1 LNMAGRNLDEIK
13 QWFGEGCSG
22 RTMTE
27 RYTAGIDR
35 LVKDVFLSVDPE
47 ANVALMATGGYGRGE
62 MAPFSDVDVMFFA
75 KDRRDTK
82 ATEKILY
89 KLWDTGFDISHSF
102 RTPRECVEEAI
113 KDVKTR
119 TSLLEARFVAGNS
132 RLFEMFKKEVYPE
145 VAQRKQKEFVR
156 DKLREM
162 EKRHSDAGDSV
173 YLLEPHIKE
182 GEGGLRDIHT
192 AYWLSKVALRA
203 GSIEDF
209 AGLLGSAEYK
219 RFLSAYDFLL
229 RTRFALHVECGRKND
244 ILSFEYQRAVARRLG
259 FSDSRKF
266 KGSERMLRYYY
277 LKSRLI
283 KELARKVVVR
293 CSRTYVSVFR
303 DLLVRRIT
311 DDFSISGGRI
321 IVTKNDLFRTH
332 PERIMEAMHLFSNTG
347 KKFSEATKDMI
358 GANLLRI
365 GRTTRSSP
373 AAVQHFLE
381 VFKGR
386 RVYET
391 LREMNDSGVLGRFIP
406 EFGALRSLVVHEPYH
421 MYTVDEHTLM
431 AIRHLEAL
439 RTTKYKNLED
449 LSTIFNSME
458 RVDTLFMA
466 LLFHDIGKAAGRHHE
481 EEGYKRLKNIL
492 ARFNFSVRKRQRIE
506 FLVRNHIL
514 MSTIALRREATDT
527 EVIAGFADAVADA
540 ENLKAIY
547 LITYADMSA
556 VNPEFWTGWKA
567 YLLRELFAN
576 TLRYL
581 SGVREE
587 RAGYI
592 RSLQGVLP
600 GAGKE
605 VLVNFVSEMPER
617 YRLSTTRE
625 KVIEDFRLAGKA
637 RTEGFAMRIDSG
649 SDGVAE
655 LSISAS
661 DRPGLFSN
669 IVGFLSSK
677 GLNIVSGRIFTGNTG
692 IVIDRISVSN
702 WKEIWWDGLESDLQ
716 RGLKEVLVGEKP
728 LSLARRE
735 GRTGSPFDIFIE
747 LDNEGSEEFTL
758 IEVFSPDRL
767 GLLYDISDVMY
778 RNGINIVSA
787 RINTEAGLAQDV
799 FSVQSQEAK
808 INFTTAEKL
817 LSELWQ
823 MLLQ

>member
-1 LNMAGRNLDEIK
+1 MVGRNLDEIK
-13 QWFGEGCSG
+13 RWFDEGCSG
-22 RTMTE
+22 WTMTE
-27 RYTAGIDR
+27 RYTAQIDR
-35 LVKDVFLSVDPE
+35 LVKDVFLSVEPE

-75 KDRRDTK
+75 RDRSDTK
-82 ATEKILY
+82 ASEKVLY
-89 KLWDTGFDISHSF
+89 KLWDSGLDISHSF
-102 RTPRECVEEAI
+102 RTPRECVEESI

-119 TSLLEARFVAGNS
+119 TSLLEARFVAGNNG
-132 RLFEMFKKEVYPE
+132 LFEMFKKEVYPE
-145 VAQRKQKEFVR
+145 VAQKKQKEFVR

-162 EKRHSDAGDSV
+162 EKRHLDAGDSV

-192 AYWLSKVALRA
+192 AYWLSKVVLRA
-203 GSIEDF
+203 GRVEDF
-209 AGLLGSAEYK
+209 EGLLRSGEYK

-244 ILSFEYQRAVARRLG
+244 ILSFEYQRAVAQRLG

-266 KGSERMLRYYY
+266 KGSERLLRYYY

-283 KELARKVVVR
+283 KELTRKVVVR

-303 DLLVRRIT
+303 DLLVRKIT
-311 DDFSISGGRI
+311 GDFSISGGRI
-321 IVTKNDLFRTH
+321 IVTKNELFRTH
-332 PERIMEAMHLFSNTG
+332 PDRIMEAMYLFSNTG
-347 KKFSEATKDMI
+347 KKLSETTKELI

-365 GRTTRSSP
+365 GRKARSSP
-373 AAVQHFLE
+373 AAVHHFLGIL
-381 VFKGR
+381 KGR

-431 AIRHLEAL
+431 AIRHLEGL

-449 LSTIFNSME
+449 LHVIFNSME

-492 ARFNFSVRKRQRIE
+492 ARFNFDVRKRQRIE

-514 MSTIALRREATDT
+514 MSTIALRRETTDN
-527 EVIAGFADAVADA
+527 EVIAGFADAVVDA

-556 VNPEFWTGWKA
+556 VNPGFWSGWKA

-587 RAGYI
+587 RDSYI
-592 RSLQGVLP
+592 RSLQGLLP
-600 GAGKE
+600 DTGKG
-605 VLVNFVSEMPER
+605 VLVEFVSEMPQR
-617 YRLSTTRE
+617 YRLSTTKER
-625 KVIEDFRLAGKA
+625 VVEDFRLAKKA

-649 SDGVAE
+649 ADDLAE

-661 DRPGLFSN
+661 DRPGLFSH

-677 GLNIVSGRIFTGNTG
+677 GLNIVSGRIFTGDSG

-702 WKEIWWDGLESDLQ
+702 WKEIWWDGLEADLQ
-716 RGLKEVLVGEKP
+716 RGLKEVLAGERP
-728 LSLARRE
+728 LSVSRRE
-735 GRTGSPFDIFIE
+735 RRMGSPFDIFIE
-747 LDNEGSEEFTL
+747 LDNEASEEFTL

-767 GLLYDISDVMY
+767 GLLYDITDTMY
-778 RNGINIVSA
+778 RQGMNIVSA
-787 RINTEAGLAQDV
+787 RINTEAGLAQDI
-799 FSVQSQEAK
+799 FSVQWQDAK
-808 INFTTAEKL
+808 INYSTAENL

>member
-1 LNMAGRNLDEIK
+1 MVGRNLDEIK
-13 QWFGEGCSG
+13 RWFDEGCSG
-22 RTMTE
+22 WTMTE
-27 RYTAGIDR
+27 RYTAQIDR
-35 LVKDVFLSVDPE
+35 FVKDVFLSVEPE

-75 KDRRDTK
+75 RDRRDTK
-82 ATEKILY
+82 ASEKVLY
-89 KLWDTGFDISHSF
+89 KLWDSGLDISHSF
-102 RTPRECVEEAI
+102 RTPRECVEESI
-113 KDVKTR
+113 RDVKTR
-119 TSLLEARFVAGNS
+119 TSLLEARFVAGDS
-132 RLFEMFKKEVYPE
+132 GLFEMFKQEVYPE
-145 VAQRKQKEFVR
+145 VAQKKQKEFVR

-162 EKRHSDAGDSV
+162 DKRHLDAGDSV

-192 AYWLSKVALRA
+192 AYWLSKVVLRA
-203 GSIEDF
+203 GGVEDF
-209 AGLLGSAEYK
+209 EGLLGSGEYK

-244 ILSFEYQRAVARRLG
+244 ILSFEYQRAVAQRLG

-277 LKSRLI
+277 LKSRLT
-283 KELARKVVVR
+283 KELTRKVVVR

-303 DLLVRRIT
+303 DLLVRKVT

-321 IVTKNDLFRTH
+321 IVTKNELFRTH
-332 PERIMEAMHLFSNTG
+332 PDRIMEAMHLFSSTG
-347 KKFSEATKDMI
+347 KKLSETTKELI

-365 GRTTRSSP
+365 GRKTRSSP
-373 AAVQHFLE
+373 AAVHHFLGIL
-381 VFKGR
+381 KGR

-431 AIRHLEAL
+431 AIRHLEDL
-439 RTTKYKNLED
+439 RTTKYKNRED
-449 LSTIFNSME
+449 LHDIFNSME

-492 ARFNFSVRKRQRIE
+492 TRFNFDVRKRQRIE

-514 MSTIALRREATDT
+514 MSTIALRRETTDI
-527 EVIAGFADAVADA
+527 EVIAGFADAVVDA

-556 VNPEFWTGWKA
+556 VNPRFWTGWKA

-581 SGVREE
+581 SGVGEE
-587 RAGYI
+587 RDSYI
-592 RSLQGVLP
+592 RSLQGLLLE
-600 GAGKE
+600 AGKG
-605 VLVNFVSEMPER
+605 VLVEFVSEMPKR
-617 YRLSTTRE
+617 YRLSTTKER
-625 KVIEDFRLAGKA
+625 VIEDFQLAKKA
-637 RTEGFAMRIDSG
+637 RTEGFAMRIDSS
-649 SDGVAE
+649 SDGLAE
-655 LSISAS
+655 LSVSAS

-677 GLNIVSGRIFTGNTG
+677 GLNIVSGRIFTGNSG
-692 IVIDRISVSN
+692 VVIDRISVSN
-702 WKEIWWDGLESDLQ
+702 WKEIWWDGLEADLQ
-716 RGLKEVLVGEKP
+716 RGLKEVLAGERP
-728 LSLARRE
+728 LSVSRRE
-735 GRTGSPFDIFIE
+735 RRTGSPFDVFIE
-747 LDNEGSEEFTL
+747 LDNEASEEFTL

-767 GLLYDISDVMY
+767 GLLYDITDTMY
-778 RNGINIVSA
+778 RQGMNIVSA
-787 RINTEAGLAQDV
+787 RINTEAGLAQDI
-799 FSVQSQEAK
+799 FSVQWQDAK
-808 INFTTAEKL
+808 INYSTAENL

-823 MLLQ
+823 MLLR

>member
-1 LNMAGRNLDEIK
+1 MVGRNLDEIK
-13 QWFGEGCSG
+13 RWFNEGCSG

-27 RYTAGIDR
+27 RYTAQIDR
-35 LVKDVFLSVDPE
+35 LVKDVFLSVEPE

-75 KDRRDTK
+75 RDRRDTK
-82 ATEKILY
+82 ASEKVLY
-89 KLWDTGFDISHSF
+89 KLWDSGLDVSHSF
-102 RTPRECVEEAI
+102 RTPRECVEESI

-119 TSLLEARFVAGNS
+119 TSLLEARFVAGNNG
-132 RLFEMFKKEVYPE
+132 LFEMFKKEVYPE
-145 VAQRKQKEFVR
+145 VTQKKQKEFVR

-162 EKRHSDAGDSV
+162 EKRHLDVGDSV

-192 AYWLSKVALRA
+192 AYWLSKVVLRA
-203 GSIEDF
+203 GGVEDF
-209 AGLLGSAEYK
+209 EGLLGSGEYK

-244 ILSFEYQRAVARRLG
+244 ILSFEYQRAVAQRLG

-277 LKSRLI
+277 LKSRLT
-283 KELARKVVVR
+283 KELTRKVVVR

-303 DLLVRRIT
+303 DLLVRKVT

-321 IVTKNDLFRTH
+321 IVTKNELFRTH
-332 PERIMEAMHLFSNTG
+332 PDRIMEAMHLFSNSG
-347 KKFSEATKDMI
+347 KKLSETTKELI

-365 GRTTRSSP
+365 GRKTRSSP
-373 AAVQHFLE
+373 AAVHHFLGIL
-381 VFKGR
+381 KGR

-431 AIRHLEAL
+431 AIRHLEDL

-449 LSTIFNSME
+449 LHDIFNSME

-492 ARFNFSVRKRQRIE
+492 ARFNFDVRKRQRIE

-514 MSTIALRREATDT
+514 MSTIALRRETTDIA
-527 EVIAGFADAVADA
+527 VITGFADAVVDA

-556 VNPEFWTGWKA
+556 VNPRFWTGWKA

-587 RAGYI
+587 RDSYI
-592 RSLQGVLP
+592 RSLQGLLP
-600 GAGKE
+600 DAGKG
-605 VLVNFVSEMPER
+605 VLVEFVSEMPER
-617 YRLSTTRE
+617 YRLSTTKER
-625 KVIEDFRLAGKA
+625 VIEDFQLAKKA

-649 SDGVAE
+649 ADGLAE

-677 GLNIVSGRIFTGNTG
+677 GLNIVSGRIFTGDSG

-702 WKEIWWDGLESDLQ
+702 WKEIWWDGLEADLQ
-716 RGLKEVLVGEKP
+716 RGLKEVLAGERP
-728 LSLARRE
+728 LPVSRRE
-735 GRTGSPFDIFIE
+735 RRTGSPFDIFIE
-747 LDNEGSEEFTL
+747 LDNEASEEFTL

-767 GLLYDISDVMY
+767 GLLYDITDTMY
-778 RNGINIVSA
+778 RQGMNIVSA
-787 RINTEAGLAQDV
+787 RINTEAGLAQDI
-799 FSVQSQEAK
+799 FSVQWQDAK
-808 INFTTAEKL
+808 INYWTAENL

>member
-1 LNMAGRNLDEIK
+1 MVARNLDEIR

-27 RYTAGIDR
+27 RYTAEIDR
-35 LVKDVFLSVDPE
+35 LVKDVFLSIDPG
-47 ANVALMATGGYGRGE
+47 ADVALMATGGYGRGE

-75 KDRRDTK
+75 KDRRDTR
-82 ATEKILY
+82 ATEKVLY
-89 KLWDTGFDISHSF
+89 KLWDTGLEISHSF

-119 TSLLEARFVAGNS
+119 TSLLEARFIAGND
-132 RLFEMFKKEVYPE
+132 RLFEIFRKEVYPE

-162 EKRHSDAGDSV
+162 EKRHLDSGESV

-203 GSIEDF
+203 ASIADF
-209 AGLLGSAEYK
+209 SDLLGSNEYK
-219 RFLSAYDFLL
+219 RFVSAYDFLL
-229 RTRFALHVECGRKND
+229 RARFALHVESGRKND
-244 ILSFEYQRAVARRLG
+244 ILSFEYQRAVARLLN

-266 KGSERMLRYYY
+266 SGSERMLRYYY

-283 KELARKVVVR
+283 KELARKVVVK
-293 CSRTYVSVFR
+293 CSKTYVSVFR
-303 DLLVRRIT
+303 DLLVRKIT
-311 DDFSISGGRI
+311 DDFSISGGRL
-321 IVTKNDLFRTH
+321 IVTKKDLFRTH
-332 PERIMEAMHLFSNTG
+332 PDKIMEAMSLFSKTG
-347 KKFSEATKDMI
+347 KRCSEATKEMI
-358 GANLLRI
+358 GASLLRI
-365 GRTTRSSP
+365 GRKTRSSP

-381 VFKGR
+381 ILRGS

-431 AIRHLEAL
+431 AIRHLETL

-449 LSTIFNSME
+449 LHAIFNSME

-481 EEGYKRLKNIL
+481 EEGYKRLKNIM
-492 ARFNFSVRKRQRIE
+492 ARFNFDVRKRQRIE

-514 MSTIALRREATDT
+514 MSTIALRRETTDT
-527 EVIAGFADAVADA
+527 EVIAGFADAVVDA

-567 YLLRELFAN
+567 YLLRELFSN

-581 SGVREE
+581 SGIRED

-592 RSLQGVLP
+592 RSLQGLLP
-600 GAGKE
+600 ESGRE
-605 VLVNFVSEMPER
+605 VLVDFIRQMPER
-617 YRLSTTRE
+617 YRLSTTKE
-625 KVIEDFRLAGKA
+625 KVIEDFNLAENA
-637 RTEGFAMRIDSG
+637 RRDGLAMRIDSG

-655 LSISAS
+655 LSISAP

-677 GLNIVSGRIFTGNTG
+677 GLNIVGGRIFTGG
-692 IVIDRISVSN
+692 SGVVIDRISVSN
-702 WKEIWWDGLESDLQ
+702 WKDIWWEGLATDLAM
-716 RGLKEVLVGEKP
+716 GLKEILVGGKP
-728 LSLARRE
+728 LIVARRE
-735 GRTGSPFDIFIE
+735 RRAGSPFDIFIE
-747 LDNEGSEEFTL
+747 LDNEGAEECTL
-758 IEVFSPDRL
+758 IEIFSPDRL

-778 RNGINIVSA
+778 GNGINIVSA
-787 RINTEAGLAQDV
+787 RINTEAGLAQDI
-799 FSVQSQEAK
+799 FYIQWKEAK
-808 INFTTAEKL
+808 INFRTAEKL